1 MLWNTT
7 NLTAQAAGT
16 AKVVPDTSGIRLSD
30 LMNYQFTTSPNIKL
44 SNILLAFTIMIGTY
58 FLLRWLR
65 RIIRRFRKR
74 NRLSVGQEV
83 AYYQLSRYLLV
94 IIAIML
100 VLESLNIQI
109 KGILVGSAAL
119 LVGVG
124 LGLQQLFNDIV
135 SGFFL
140 LMENTIRI
148 DDIIEVDGMVSK
160 VIEIGVRTSRV
171 ENRDGIIVII
181 PNSKIV
187 SNTVINWSTNG
198 TTTRFSVT
206 VGVAYGSDVQK
217 VKKIILECAKR
228 HSEVVNNSKP
238 ICRFSEFAESSMS
251 FELLFWSKNR
261 FRVEEVKS
269 DLRYLIY
276 SEFAK
281 NGIRIPFPQRDLHL
295 RSSDIGDIGVLEK
308 DPPSED

>member
-1 MLWNTT
+1 MPRIGVL
-7 NLTAQAAGT
+7 LDAAKASPA
-16 AKVVPDTSGIRLSD
+16 AKDTSEARFQD
-30 LMNYQFTTSPNIKL
+30 LLDYQFVSSPNIKV
-44 SNILLAFTIMIGTY
+44 SNILLVLTIIIATY
-58 FLLRWLR
+58 FLLRWIR
-65 RIIRRFRKR
+65 KIIQRFRQR
-74 NRLSVGQEV
+74 NRLSIGQEV
-83 AYYQLSRYLLV
+83 AYYQLSKYLIV
-94 IIAIML
+94 IISFIL

-160 VIEIGVRTSRV
+160 VKEIGIRTSRV

-181 PNSKIV
+181 PNSRIV

-198 TTTRFSVT
+198 NTTRFNVF
-206 VGVAYGSDVQK
+206 VGVAYGSDVAK
-217 VKKIILECAKR
+217 VKKVILECAKR
-228 HSEVVNNSKP
+228 HSEVVNNPKP
-238 ICRFSEFAESSMS
+238 ICRFSEFSDSSMN

-269 DLRYLIY
+269 DLRYMIY

-281 NGIRIPFPQRDLHL
+281 NDIRIPFPQRDLHL
-295 RSSDIGDIGVLEK
+295 KSSDFNINI
-308 DPPSED
+308 PRSENPDKPI